1 VTDFSCIEAVL
12 LVDPPITKRVMV
24 LPTRE
29 LQELN
34 LLPDKEWYPEKQP
47 PYPTFTSPVILP
59 EDYRKWT
66 IPDSQPAMMSMF
78 DDLKFLQDGQR
89 HAVTEDPRSCT
100 SISRKI
106 VISMWIAFIRRRFL
120 NLLNVSTLVS
130 VNHSGTDF
138 LNRASWAKREWD
150 STWHR
155 GIFSNLVNARFKLD
169 IVRGEVTGN
178 LAALGLT
185 QHTLNVDQNVDAEEW
200 EKAGWESVIRL
211 TLTVQ
216 QMVEIFMQ
224 SYSQAASIQETK
236 TSNDLTRSV
245 NRITT
250 LATVLLPISVIS
262 GVFSINGDFAL
273 GAAKD
278 WVFWAVTGPVLAL
291 TAFLL
296 FTNAIEVIKSLARRI
311 FSRRVT
317 HELPFYKER
326 PS

>member
-1 VTDFSCIEAVL
+1 
-12 LVDPPITKRVMV
+12 
-24 LPTRE
+24 
-29 LQELN
+29 
-34 LLPDKEWYPEKQP
+34 
-47 PYPTFTSPVILP
+47 
-59 EDYRKWT
+59 
-66 IPDSQPAMMSMF
+66 MF
-78 DDLKFLQDGQR
+78 DDLKFLQDDQR

-120 NLLNVSTLVS
+120 NLLNVSTLIS

-138 LNRASWAKREWD
+138 LNRASWAKREWS

-169 IVRGEVTGN
+169 IVRSEVTGN

-185 QHTLNVDQNVDAEEW
+185 QHTLNVDQNVDVEEW

-216 QMVEIFMQ
+216 QMVEIIMQ

-236 TSNDLTRSV
+236 TSNDLARSV

-262 GVFSINGDFAL
+262 GVFSMNGDFAL
-273 GAAKD
+273 GAVNN
-278 WVFWAVTGPVLAL
+278 WVFWAVTGPFLAL

-296 FTNAIEVIKSLARRI
+296 FTNAIEVVKRLAKRN

-317 HELPFYKER
+317 HELPLYRER